1 MVPARGYRAKHLSF
15 GSYYHYHYVH
25 SSCTPSRAALMTGRY
40 SANVGLPCAIFPC
53 SVAGLDDS
61 YPTLPQLMRGAGYS
75 AHMVGKWHV
84 GHSQWKQTP
93 VGRGFESHVGS
104 YMWSLE
110 YFSKLMWRDVSKPLT
125 VDWGRH
131 FENGTSEYF
140 AEHRHTT
147 VALTDEA
154 INRMK
159 DHDGTKPLFL
169 YVSFTAA
176 HSPLQ
181 PESEWLEQCQH
192 VPHPWRRHYCGLMVG
207 LDIAVKDLV
216 QGAKKYL
223 GEDPQASKKYEKNIR
238 LCGKVRGVRK

>member
-1 MVPARGYRAKHLSF
+1 MKIIWVLVTILQPALCAPNVVFVLMDDVGWADFGYNTDGLSLIPTPNLDELADQ
-15 GSYYHYHYVH
+15 GLKLKNHYVH

-61 YPTLPQLMRGAGYS
+61 YPTMPQLMRGAGYS

-110 YFSKLMWRDVSKPLT
+110 YFSKLMWRDVSKPLA

-159 DHDGTKPLFL
+159 VVH
-169 YVSFTAA
+169 
-176 HSPLQ
+176 
-181 PESEWLEQCQH
+181 
-192 VPHPWRRHYCGLMVG
+192 
-207 LDIAVKDLV
+207 
-216 QGAKKYL
+216 
-223 GEDPQASKKYEKNIR
+223 
-238 LCGKVRGVRK
+238 